1 MSTSIAH
8 TMDVNLATVS
18 SLECSLHNLQPGHGQ
33 RALPRKAVLHA
44 EQHQIL
50 SAV

>member
-18 SLECSLHNLQPGHGQ
+18 SLECSLYNLQPGRGQ
-33 RALPRKAVLHA
+33 RALPCKAVLHA